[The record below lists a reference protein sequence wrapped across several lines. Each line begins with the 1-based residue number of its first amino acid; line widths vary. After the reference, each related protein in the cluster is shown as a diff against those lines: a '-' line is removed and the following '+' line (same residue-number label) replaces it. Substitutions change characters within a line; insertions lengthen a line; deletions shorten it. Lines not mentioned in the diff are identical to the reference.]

1 MKEDFRIGIISFILD
16 LLFSFFFVILM
27 FNAVFYI
34 IVKAEN
40 RNITYLKKF
49 NRQQRKGNTTV
60 QNKRWKVKGTTNNQE
75 INILLQN

>member
-1 MKEDFRIGIISFILD
+1 
-16 LLFSFFFVILM
+16 M